1 MNQPDPES
9 PSRSGVEPAV
19 SQPGSASV
27 PAPGNLHMVLAIL
40 AVLCFLLHALGDA
53 VEWKII
59 MDDSGGEM
67 TEESSSME
75 GNGST
80 DMGAAVEQEEYESV
94 LPPVWMG
101 ALMAVIFPMGLLL
114 AFAAEWSI
122 QKILWK
128 AGVIIFC
135 LIESVLGAGY
145 FLFFYEVSGLES
157 TGLLFGLLYLA
168 WNVNRVLLLLM
179 WNTTRKLGWLLPG
192 LALGM
197 LFAIAALL
205 DVVTYIFVEPG
216 VYGFGFLEGTFVQN
230 ISMKLSEMGDLG
242 MYAWLAAKIFMTLS
256 VLLLV
261 TPVIFKQRPVRSS

>member
-1 MNQPDPES
+1 
-9 PSRSGVEPAV
+9 
-19 SQPGSASV
+19 
-27 PAPGNLHMVLAIL
+27 MVLAIL
-40 AVLCFLLHALGDA
+40 AALCFLLHALGDA

-59 MDDSGGEM
+59 MDDSGAEM
-67 TEESSSME
+67 TESSPSME
-75 GNGST
+75 ENGST
-80 DMGAAVEQEEYESV
+80 DMGAAVEQEEYESVAEQEEYESV

-128 AGVIIFC
+128 AGVIIIC
-135 LIESVLGAGY
+135 LIESVLGVGY
-145 FLFFYEVSGLES
+145 FLFFYEVAGLEA

>member
-1 MNQPDPES
+1 
-9 PSRSGVEPAV
+9 
-19 SQPGSASV
+19 
-27 PAPGNLHMVLAIL
+27 MVLAIL

-59 MDDSGGEM
+59 MDDSGVEM

-75 GNGST
+75 GNARM
-80 DMGAAVEQEEYESV
+80 DMGTAVEQEEYAPVAEQEEYESV

-145 FLFFYEVSGLES
+145 FLFFTRFPDWNPQVCYSG
-157 TGLLFGLLYLA
+157 YCI
-168 WNVNRVLLLLM
+168 W
-179 WNTTRKLGWLLPG
+179 
-192 LALGM
+192 LGM
-197 LFAIAALL
+197 
-205 DVVTYIFVEPG
+205 
-216 VYGFGFLEGTFVQN
+216 
-230 ISMKLSEMGDLG
+230 
-242 MYAWLAAKIFMTLS
+242 
-256 VLLLV
+256 
-261 TPVIFKQRPVRSS
+261 